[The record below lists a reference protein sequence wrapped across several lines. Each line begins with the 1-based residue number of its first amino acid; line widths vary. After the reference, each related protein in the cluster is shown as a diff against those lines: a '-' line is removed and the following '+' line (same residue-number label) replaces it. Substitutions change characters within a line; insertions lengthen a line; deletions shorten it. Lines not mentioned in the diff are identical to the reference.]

1 MKRIAKALLWVT
13 GLYLGL
19 MLASGLA
26 VKAMLSSGRIKGVL
40 SSLNSRLPVT
50 VSAEGGSFDL
60 AQWFRFRPVI
70 TISGLSVYNPPGFS
84 SRPMLGIKEVAAQV
98 ALLTIFKDNFE
109 IIRVSLREPVVNIET
124 NAKGNTNAGALL
136 ARLGSGGG
144 STGGRA
150 SIDRLSVIGGTI
162 QYAGQAPAAGFAIRD
177 IELSLEDFGTDK
189 SCHLTLGARLFG
201 GKTSRLDFQGRVGP
215 AGSDTLPATGE
226 ISVVLAPA
234 EIPPSLRNEY
244 FGELLRDP
252 ASASKA
258 SFHAAMQGDL
268 MKTLRGEG
276 QLELAN
282 FELGQAR
289 GKRLTLR
296 GKAPLRLAVHK
307 ALASPS
313 LELAT
318 QNASLELGQ
327 GRWNGALET
336 SLDGSRIQG
345 QMGGAITGVRI
356 EEMLSA
362 FTSTKDAVSGVAEIP
377 EFRLRFAGTDARQIQ
392 ISLSGQG
399 LIKLKNG
406 RVALF
411 DLLNTIE
418 GSLKNV
424 LQGVSAAPG
433 ATDFVRLSSHFE
445 IRNSQILLPDVVL
458 ENASSAI
465 SGRGQIGFDH
475 AMSFDLTAS
484 MTGELAAR
492 LGGRPNAS
500 GQAQLR
506 VPVKVRGTMESPK
519 IRPDIAGLAKSQAVE
534 RSLGLIESFL
544 SKNKAARQPK

>member
-1 MKRIAKALLWVT
+1 MKRIVKTVLWMA

-70 TISGLSVYNPPGFS
+70 TISGLSVSNPPGFS
-84 SRPMLGIKEVAAQV
+84 SRPMLGIKEVGAQV
-98 ALLTIFKDNFE
+98 ALLSVFKDSFE
-109 IIRVSLREPVVNIET
+109 VIRVSLREPLVNIET
-124 NAKGNTNAGALL
+124 DAKGNTNAGALL
-136 ARLGSGGG
+136 AGLTSGGESKGG
-144 STGGRA
+144 SA
-150 SIDRLSVIGGTI
+150 SIDRLSVSGGTI

-177 IELSLEDFGTDK
+177 IELSLEDFGADK
-189 SCHLTLGARLFG
+189 SCRLTLGARLFG

-215 AGSDTLPATGE
+215 AGADTLPATGE

-258 SFHAAMQGDL
+258 SFRTAMQGDL

-313 LELAT
+313 FDLAT

-336 SLDGSRIQG
+336 SFDGSRIQG
-345 QMGGAITGVRI
+345 QMSGAITGVRI
-356 EEMLSA
+356 EEMLGA

-377 EFRLRFAGTDARQIQ
+377 EYRLRFAGKDARQIQ
-392 ISLSGQG
+392 NSLSGQG
-399 LIKLKNG
+399 LIKLQDG

-418 GSLKNV
+418 GKVKN
-424 LQGVSAAPG
+424 LMQGESAAPG

-445 IRNSQILLPDVVL
+445 IKNSQILLPDLVL
-458 ENASSAI
+458 ENASSVV
-465 SGRGQIGFDH
+465 SGRGH
-475 AMSFDLTAS
+475 
-484 MTGELAAR
+484 
-492 LGGRPNAS
+492 
-500 GQAQLR
+500 LR
-506 VPVKVRGTMESPK
+506 VH
-519 IRPDIAGLAKSQAVE
+519 DGLSGARYQGQD
-534 RSLGLIESFL
+534 RRRR
-544 SKNKAARQPK
+544 AADDA